1 MFTAR
6 IAYSTDF
13 FQSQVPRTKRY
24 LLYCTLISPSRVH
37 FFSDQSRS
45 RERKRLSCRPPRRR
59 AGFGG
64 CGVVG
69 LGAFIHGLPERGEFP
84 LARAR
89 APAEWMVQTPP
100 RRGTGLKEGSGRG
113 HLIHARAPAS
123 SDSIKLLGRRGLL
136 LAWKPSSTDCIKLWG
151 KQGLL
156 LAWKHAMFKTFQSFS
171 LRS

>member
-1 MFTAR
+1 MSFPFVKSIFVGQNHDLT
-6 IAYSTDF
+6 TGM
-13 FQSQVPRTKRY
+13 
-24 LLYCTLISPSRVH
+24 YCTLISPSRVH
-37 FFSDQSRS
+37 FFSDQSQS
-45 RERKRLSCRPPRRR
+45 REEKRLSCRPPRRR

-100 RRGTGLKEGSGRG
+100 RRGREWARPP
-113 HLIHARAPAS
+113 HPRAPAK

>member
-1 MFTAR
+1 MSFPFVKSIFVGQNHDLT
-6 IAYSTDF
+6 TGM
-13 FQSQVPRTKRY
+13 
-24 LLYCTLISPSRVH
+24 YCTLISPSRVH
-37 FFSDQSRS
+37 FFSDQSQG
-45 RERKRLSCRPPRRR
+45 REEKRLSCRPPRRR

-113 HLIHARAPAS
+113 HLIHARPQNLIAS
-123 SDSIKLLGRRGLL
+123 NYWAGGDFFWRGNLLQQIASNYGASKDFFWRGNMQCL
-136 LAWKPSSTDCIKLWG
+136 KP
-151 KQGLL
+151 
-156 LAWKHAMFKTFQSFS
+156 FS
-171 LRS
+171 LSAFVLR